1 MLKLLKNSQSGF
13 APIIIIV
20 VLLLLV
26 GGIGGGGYFY
36 SNSQKAEVKKL
47 SQEQSGNFSSL
58 EDKYKKIVDTYKQT
72 SDDTVEQSTVLGIQ
86 AEKTNVLGLEE
97 SDSVV
102 MLRQLTELYRDS
114 KKTNQK
120 IKSTNDKVKAS
131 VNNPI
136 LTPTLG
142 KNNPTEQTTK
152 FVEDTDKLLM
162 FMEKGTDLQLKAI
175 TVGFDLGVALENS
188 ISRGGDRESVNNLD
202 AKIDDLKEIAK
213 EEAAIDINTIPQEL
227 KADFEKSKKSSDE
240 MIKKFEEVSDS
251 IRNQDVYALQ
261 TALQDI
267 ILASSVASEKGDVA
281 VMSFWQK
288 NETIRSVED
297 LKQDWD
303 KYSKGL

>member
-13 APIIIIV
+13 APLIII

-26 GGIGGGGYFY
+26 IGGGIGGGFVY

-47 SQEQSGNFSSL
+47 SQEQTNNFSSL
-58 EDKYKKIVDTYKQT
+58 ENKYKKIVDTYKRS
-72 SDDTVEQSTVLGIQ
+72 SDNTVKQSAVLGIQ
-86 AEKTNVLGLEE
+86 AEKSNVLGLEE

-114 KKTNQK
+114 KKTNQT
-120 IKSTNDKVKAS
+120 IKSTNDKVKSS

-136 LTPTLG
+136 LAPMLG
-142 KNNPTEQTTK
+142 KNNPTKQTDK
-152 FVEDTDKLLM
+152 FVGDTDKLLT

-175 TVGFDLGVALENS
+175 TVGFDLGVALESS
-188 ISRGGDRESVNNLD
+188 IQRGGDRDSVNNLD
-202 AKIDDLKEIAK
+202 SKIDDLREVAK
-213 EEAAIDINTIPQEL
+213 EEAAIDINTVPSEL
-227 KADFEKSKKSSDE
+227 RSDFKKSKKTSEE
-240 MIKKFEEVSDS
+240 MISKFEDVSGA
-251 IRNQDVYALQ
+251 IRNQDVYALK

-267 ILASSVASEKGDVA
+267 ILTSAVSSEKGDVA

-297 LKQDWD
+297 LKEAWD
-303 KYSKGL
+303 KYAKGF

>member
-13 APIIIIV
+13 APLIII

-26 GGIGGGGYFY
+26 VGGGIGGGFVY

-47 SQEQSGNFSSL
+47 AQEQSNNFSSL
-58 EDKYKKIVDTYKQT
+58 EDKYKKIVDTYKK
-72 SDDTVEQSTVLGIQ
+72 SSEGSLEKSTVLGVE
-86 AEKTNVLGLEE
+86 AEKSNVLGLED

-114 KKTNQK
+114 KKTNQS
-120 IKSTNDKVKAS
+120 IKSTNDKVKVS

-136 LTPTLG
+136 LSSTLG
-142 KNNPTEQTTK
+142 KDNPTEKTTK
-152 FVEDTDKLLM
+152 FVEDTDKLLT

-188 ISRGGDRESVNNLD
+188 ISRGGDRESVSNLD

-213 EEAAIDINTIPQEL
+213 EEAAIDVNTIPQEL
-227 KADFEKSKKSSDE
+227 RADFEKSKKSSDE
-240 MIKKFEEVSDS
+240 MIKKFEEVSDA
-251 IRNQDVYALQ
+251 IRNQDVYSLQ

-267 ILASSVASEKGDVA
+267 ILASAVASEKGDVA
-281 VMSFWQK
+281 IMSFWQK